1 MGTDRANPL
10 AEFYD
15 SLATMQVGSGCLFRD
30 RDSRVIQVKPTYKER
45 WDLPGGAV
53 EEGESPL
60 AACRREILEE
70 LGIDVTPDRL
80 LAIDYRMPVRR
91 R

>member
-1 MGTDRANPL
+1 
-10 AEFYD
+10 
-15 SLATMQVGSGCLFRD
+15 
-30 RDSRVIQVKPTYKER
+30 
-45 WDLPGGAV
+45 V
-53 EEGESPL
+53 EEGESPP